1 MNKRQKILLSAVT
14 AGFIANDSF
23 ADANIETVASALV
36 RVETEAYKA
45 DYEDIV
51 FQDLFPIV
59 NLNDRTATSFG
70 FYYVTEAGKAQLA
83 KPDGTIAW
91 VDSFVGMK
99 QAPLHDGNV
108 GYKYTMK
115 ELERVGKL
123 GTSLDSL
130 KVEIA
135 IQATLS
141 LAQEIAFYGDES
153 RGIVGFFNNPDIPS
167 VSPLAGAG
175 GNTWAEKTPKE
186 ILADINHL
194 FSTAFSTTK
203 QQEFK
208 ANSKTNRLILPTDRW
223 SYIATTPLNDNSDTT
238 ILDFIVSKSV
248 FITAKENVIAS
259 AQIATDT
266 MRIYQKDKKKLS
278 FYWGHTVNFKAPQ
291 ADDLQFKV
299 PADFSIGGL
308 ALRKPLSCWDMEGL

>member
-1 MNKRQKILLSAVT
+1 MKRNILFSTVV
-14 AGFIANDSF
+14 AGLIASDTI
-23 ADANIETVASALV
+23 ADVSPENVASALV

-70 FYYVTEAGKAQLA
+70 YYYVTEAGKAQLA
-83 KPDGTIAW
+83 NPDGSIAW

-108 GYKYTMK
+108 GYKYTLK

-130 KVEIA
+130 KVETA

-141 LAQEIAFYGDES
+141 LAQQIAFYGDDS
-153 RGIVGFFNNPDIPS
+153 RGIVGFFNNPDVPS
-167 VSPLAGAG
+167 VSPKAGSG
-175 GNTWAEKTPKE
+175 GNTWALKTPKE
-186 ILADINHL
+186 ILADINYL
-194 FSTAFSTTK
+194 FATAYATTK

-208 ANSKTNRLILPTDRW
+208 ANSKINRLILPTDKW
-223 SYIATTPLNDNSDTT
+223 SYIATTPLNDTSNTT
-238 ILDFIVSKSV
+238 ILEYIVNKSA
-248 FITAKENVIAS
+248 FITAKENVISS

-291 ADDLQFKV
+291 ADDLMFKV

-308 ALRKPLSCWDMEGL
+308 ALRKPLSCWDMEGI

>member
-1 MNKRQKILLSAVT
+1 MKRNKLFSSVV
-14 AGFIANDSF
+14 AGLVASDTIADVNPE
-23 ADANIETVASALV
+23 NVASALV

-51 FQDLFPIV
+51 FNELFPIV

-70 FYYVTEAGKAQLA
+70 FYYVTEAGKAQLS
-83 KPDGTIAW
+83 KPDGAIAW

-108 GYKYTMK
+108 GYKYTLK

-130 KVEIA
+130 KVETA

-141 LAQEIAFYGDES
+141 LAQEIAFYGDKS
-153 RGIVGFFNNPDIPS
+153 RGIVGFFNNPDVPS
-167 VSPLAGAG
+167 VSPLAGAD
-175 GNTWAEKTPKE
+175 GNNWASKTPKE

-194 FSTAFSTTK
+194 FATAFKTTK

-208 ANSKTNRLILPTDRW
+208 AGSKTNRLILPTDKW

-238 ILDFIVSKSV
+238 ILDFIVSKSA
-248 FITAKENVIAS
+248 FLTSKDNVIAS
-259 AQIATDT
+259 AQISGDT

-278 FYWGHTVNFKAPQ
+278 FYWGHTINFKAPQ

-308 ALRKPLSCWDMEGL
+308 ALRKPLSCWDMEGI